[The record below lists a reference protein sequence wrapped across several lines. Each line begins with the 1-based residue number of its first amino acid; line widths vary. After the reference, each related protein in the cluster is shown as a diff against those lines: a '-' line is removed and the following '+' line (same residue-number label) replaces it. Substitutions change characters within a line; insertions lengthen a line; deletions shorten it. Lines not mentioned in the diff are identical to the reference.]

1 MIIVAT
7 IPHMAIIQE
16 NKKTDKTAMIKLY
29 ETRVI
34 CMFKYYTPQQANKA
48 LPDVKRK
55 FDTILALRD
64 QIVVLQDELQRLIDT
79 NTSLESYMVKK
90 QELNAAVTNLY
101 KAIEDIE
108 VMGIMIKSV
117 EEGLLDFP
125 SMRFN
130 EDVWLCW
137 KAGEGEVKF
146 WHGKNEGF
154 AGRKPLPISD
164 ESLV

>member
-1 MIIVAT
+1 M
-7 IPHMAIIQE
+7 
-16 NKKTDKTAMIKLY
+16 TAMIKLY
-29 ETRVI
+29 EIGVS

-55 FDTILALRD
+55 FDLIVAIRD
-64 QIVVLQDELQRLIDT
+64 QIIDMQDELQKMLDSNAT
-79 NTSLESYMVKK
+79 LELYMKKK
-90 QELNAAVTNLY
+90 QELNAAVSNLY
-101 KAIEDIE
+101 KAIEDLE
-108 VMGIMIKSV
+108 ATGIMIKSV
-117 EEGLLDFP
+117 DEGLLDFP

-130 EDVWLCW
+130 EEVWLCW
-137 KAGEGEVKF
+137 KAGEDEVKF